1 MKTVWI
7 AARSAFAFAW
17 KLALIVIAIALLA
30 SIPKGDVGVTV
41 AVPERASENGAPA
54 PAADD
59 VAYVTMKRAAES
71 QTSRCTLLDED
82 GGELLRVSY
91 DRHGYM
97 HLAWGERFSARPS
110 VTTTEEG
117 WLGLNFRTNGVLCN
131 LLRQPDGDARLELS
145 GLAQGRIS
153 EFRITATGEVVRIPP
168 EGVD

>member
-1 MKTVWI
+1 MKTVWT

-17 KLALIVIAIALLA
+17 KFGLIALAIALLA
-30 SIPKGDVGVTV
+30 SMPKEGVDVTV
-41 AVPERASENGAPA
+41 ATPERASEDGAPG
-54 PAADD
+54 PAADG
-59 VAYVTMKRAAES
+59 VAYVTMKRAASS
-71 QTSRCTLLDED
+71 QTSHCTLLDED

-110 VTTTEEG
+110 VTTTKDG

-145 GLAQGRIS
+145 GLAEGRIS
-153 EFRITATGEVVRIPP
+153 AFRITATGEVVRIPP